1 MEELRFIM
9 QYIKRHKWHYLAGI
23 ITLFVVDFANLYIPR
38 ITGTVTD
45 GLTARTLD
53 WNGVKSCLLGL
64 LLLGLTLAVGRFLW
78 RYFLF
83 GSARKIEKE
92 LRDDLFAHLEKMSVD
107 YFNENKTGD
116 LMTRF
121 TSDLNAIRMAIGMA
135 VISAFD
141 ATVMT
146 VMVIGQM
153 MVYVNVKLT
162 LLALIPM
169 VVICG
174 GTIYYGKIIH
184 SRYMERQEAVSDLT
198 DFVQESF
205 SGIRVIKAF
214 VREQAQLKAFTKAN
228 ERTREKNLNL
238 VRLQAVVMP
247 LLEVFIGISSLV
259 TLIYGGYLA
268 IVGEITLGR
277 FVAFHQY
284 VNMLVWPML
293 ACGDAINTFAQGG
306 ASIKR
311 VRAVMEE
318 KPGVRDL
325 LPGEIRSGE
334 PSSGGQ
340 PGEGGQSLERKSDGN
355 SAADR
360 EVSGSRREKTSLGQ
374 EDGGVRRGKSA
385 ARAKSRLEAVCR
397 EEKSPAIQF
406 PLTGQITFSHL
417 TYTHKGALQPD
428 LRDICLEV
436 PAGTTLAVIGRTGSG
451 KSTLVN
457 LMLHL
462 YNTERGMI
470 LLDGRDINAIPLQEL
485 RRQIAYVPQDN
496 FLFSDTLKA
505 NIAFGA
511 EGQDMEKIVAATKAA
526 CIHDSIMEF
535 PDQYDT
541 IVGERG
547 VTLSGG
553 QKQRSSIARALMKD
567 APILILDDALSAVD
581 TDTEEKLLRNLR
593 ENRQGKTTILIAHR
607 ISTIQHADVIL
618 VLDEGRAAE
627 VGDHAGLME
636 QKGIY
641 YEMFEKQQL
650 EAAMGEQRAAL
661 HREFGDEP
669 PQKETGQ
676 GAARADEPS
685 RKETGQGA
693 DQTDE
698 PSRKETGQG
707 AVRADEPLRKEAAA
721 GAALAPGKEAE

>member
-23 ITLFVVDFANLYIPR
+23 VTLFVVDFANLYIPR
-38 ITGTVTD
+38 ITGTITD

-53 WNGVKSCLLGL
+53 WSGVKRCLLGL

-92 LRDDLFAHLEKMSVD
+92 LRDDMFAHLEKMSVD

-184 SRYMERQEAVSDLT
+184 ARYMERQEAISDLT
-198 DFVQESF
+198 DYVQESF

-228 ERTREKNLNL
+228 EKTREKNLNL

-247 LLEVFIGISSLV
+247 LLEVFIGVSSLV

-268 IVGEITLGR
+268 ILGEITLGR

-318 KPGVRDL
+318 VPGVR
-325 LPGEIRSGE
+325 
-334 PSSGGQ
+334 
-340 PGEGGQSLERKSDGN
+340 
-355 SAADR
+355 AYF
-360 EVSGSRREKTSLGQ
+360 
-374 EDGGVRRGKSA
+374 
-385 ARAKSRLEAVCR
+385 
-397 EEKSPAIQF
+397 SPA
-406 PLTGQITFSHL
+406 
-417 TYTHKGALQPD
+417 
-428 LRDICLEV
+428 
-436 PAGTTLAVIGRTGSG
+436 
-451 KSTLVN
+451 
-457 LMLHL
+457 M
-462 YNTERGMI
+462 
-470 LLDGRDINAIPLQEL
+470 
-485 RRQIAYVPQDN
+485 
-496 FLFSDTLKA
+496 
-505 NIAFGA
+505 
-511 EGQDMEKIVAATKAA
+511 
-526 CIHDSIMEF
+526 DSRMR
-535 PDQYDT
+535 P
-541 IVGERG
+541 
-547 VTLSGG
+547 
-553 QKQRSSIARALMKD
+553 
-567 APILILDDALSAVD
+567 
-581 TDTEEKLLRNLR
+581 
-593 ENRQGKTTILIAHR
+593 
-607 ISTIQHADVIL
+607 
-618 VLDEGRAAE
+618 
-627 VGDHAGLME
+627 
-636 QKGIY
+636 
-641 YEMFEKQQL
+641 
-650 EAAMGEQRAAL
+650 
-661 HREFGDEP
+661 
-669 PQKETGQ
+669 
-676 GAARADEPS
+676 
-685 RKETGQGA
+685 
-693 DQTDE
+693 
-698 PSRKETGQG
+698 
-707 AVRADEPLRKEAAA
+707 
-721 GAALAPGKEAE
+721 